1 MDPGEFEISRKRA
14 ALAILPF
21 VALGVADVVLLLL
34 WGLDPLW
41 GFLVLPP
48 IMAISVL
55 GWVAFRGGF
64 VRDRVE
70 DDPAAGTEGIG
81 EGRDPGY

>member
-1 MDPGEFEISRKRA
+1 MVEEFELSRRRA

-48 IMAISVL
+48 ILAISLL

-64 VRDRVE
+64 VRDRVG
-70 DDPAAGTEGIG
+70 DDPAAGTEPV
-81 EGRDPGY
+81 ENDRDPGY

>member
-1 MDPGEFEISRKRA
+1 MDTGEFELSRTRA

-21 VALGVADVVLLLL
+21 VALGIADVVLLLI

-48 IMAISVL
+48 ILAISVL

-70 DDPAAGTEGIG
+70 DDPAAGTERVDD
-81 EGRDPGY
+81 RDPGY

>member
-1 MDPGEFEISRKRA
+1 MAEEFVRSRKRA
-14 ALAILPF
+14 ALAVLPF
-21 VALGVADVVLLLL
+21 VALGVADVALILL
-34 WGLDPLW
+34 WGIDPLW

-48 IMAISVL
+48 ILAISVL

-70 DDPAAGTEGIG
+70 DDPDAVIEPVDD
-81 EGRDPGY
+81 RDPGY